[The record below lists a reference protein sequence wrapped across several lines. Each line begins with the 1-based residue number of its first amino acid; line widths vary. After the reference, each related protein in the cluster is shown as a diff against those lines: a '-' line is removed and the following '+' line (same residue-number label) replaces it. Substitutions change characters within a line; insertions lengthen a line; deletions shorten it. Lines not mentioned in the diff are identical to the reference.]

1 MRTILERKKW
11 VLTIIY
17 SHFIDVMKAFSD
29 KQREI
34 SGNKAK

>member
-1 MRTILERKKW
+1 VRTILERKKW

-17 SHFIDVMKAFSD
+17 SHFIDVMKAFSG

-34 SGNKAK
+34 SGNSAK